1 MTMTLDQFVPFLP
14 EIFLATAGFVVLL
27 LGVSMGR
34 RGVRPLSLMG
44 VASLAVTGVLVWLFA
59 RPVDGAT
66 TILGDMLVVDSLAV
80 FFKLLV
86 LAAGAVAIMMSAGF
100 LERAGYGGGE
110 FVSLILFATVGMFV
124 MSSGASLASLY
135 VGLELMALSVYV
147 LVGFFKLEVKSNEG
161 AVKYFVLGAASSAI
175 LLYGISLVYGALG
188 TLDLATI
195 HDTLTAVPTSNP
207 MLVLGMVLVSFGML
221 FKVAAVPF
229 HVWSPDAY
237 EGAPTPVTAFISVAP
252 KAAAFAMFMR
262 IFMHAFAP
270 GVDQWRV
277 VLWVAAAA
285 TMIFGNVAA
294 LTQDNVKRMLAYSSI
309 AHAGYALMGLVAFNA
324 MGAWALL
331 MYMLVYAVMNLG
343 AFGFVIL
350 LESKGY
356 AGEVIGDYAG
366 LSRRHPGAALG
377 MLIFMLALA
386 GIPPTAGFMGKLYLF
401 AAAVEGGY
409 VVLTVIAV
417 IMSAVSLFY
426 YFRIVVQMYLRDG
439 TEEDAAPAE
448 MLRDRW
454 TEAMI
459 VVCVVIT
466 LAIGVFPAPVVG
478 WAKNAA
484 GSLGLM

>member
-1 MTMTLDQFVPFLP
+1 MTLAQFVPFLP
-14 EIFLATAGFVVLL
+14 EIFLATAGFAVLL
-27 LGVSMGR
+27 LGIPLGR
-34 RGVRPLSLMG
+34 GGVRPLSLFG
-44 VASLAVTGVLVWLFA
+44 VASLAVTGILVWLFG
-59 RPVDGAT
+59 RPVEGPMV
-66 TILGDMLVVDSLAV
+66 ILGDMLVIDQLAV

-86 LAAGAVAIMMSAGF
+86 LAAGIVTIFMAAGF
-100 LERAGYGGGE
+100 LERFGYGGGE

-124 MSSGASLASLY
+124 MASGASLASLY

-147 LVGFFKLEVKSNEG
+147 LVGYFKLELKSNEG

-188 TLDLATI
+188 TLDLQEI
-195 HDTLTAVPTSNP
+195 RESLIAVPSANP
-207 MLVLGMVLVSFGML
+207 MLVLGMVLVGFGML

-229 HVWSPDAY
+229 HVWTPDAY

-262 IFMHAFAP
+262 LFFDAFAA
-270 GVDQWRV
+270 GVEHWRI
-277 VLWVAAAA
+277 VLWLASAA
-285 TMIFGNVAA
+285 TMIYGNIAA

-309 AHAGYALMGLVAFNA
+309 AHAGYALMGLVAFNQ

-331 MYMLVYAVMNLG
+331 MYMLIYAFMNLG

-356 AGEVIGDYAG
+356 AGEEIGDYAG
-366 LSRRHPGAALG
+366 LARRHPSAALG

-409 VVLTVIAV
+409 VLLTVIAV
-417 IMSAVSLFY
+417 IMSAVSLYY
-426 YFRIVVQMYLRDG
+426 YFRIVVQMYLQDG
-439 TEEDAAPAE
+439 EEEDAAPAE
-448 MLRDRW
+448 LLRDRW
-454 TEAMI
+454 TEVMIGVCI
-459 VVCVVIT
+459 VVTMV
-466 LAIGVFPAPVVG
+466 IGVWPAPVVG
-478 WAKNAA
+478 WAKSAA
-484 GSLGLM
+484 SALGMM

>member
-1 MTMTLDQFVPFLP
+1 MTLAQFVPFLP

-27 LGVSMGR
+27 LGIPLGR
-34 RGVRPLSLMG
+34 DGVRPLSVFG
-44 VASLAVTGVLVWLFA
+44 VVSLAVTGVLVWLVA
-59 RPVDGAT
+59 RPVEGPV
-66 TILGDMLVVDSLAV
+66 TILGDMLVVDQLAV

-86 LAAGAVAIMMSAGF
+86 LAAGVVTILMAAAF
-100 LERAGYGGGE
+100 LERFGYGGGE
-110 FVSLILFATVGMFV
+110 YVALILFATVGMFV
-124 MSSGASLASLY
+124 MASGASLVSLY

-147 LVGFFKLEVKSNEG
+147 LVGYFKLEIRSNEG

-188 TLDLATI
+188 TLDLQMIRASLI
-195 HDTLTAVPTSNP
+195 AVPTSNP
-207 MLVLGMVLVSFGML
+207 MLVLGMVLVCFGML

-229 HVWSPDAY
+229 HVWTPDAY

-262 IFMHAFAP
+262 LFFGAFGP
-270 GVDQWRV
+270 GIEHWRM
-277 VLWVAAAA
+277 VLWVASAA
-285 TMIFGNVAA
+285 TMVYGNIAA

-309 AHAGYALMGLVAFNA
+309 AHAGYALMGLVAFNE

-331 MYMLVYAVMNLG
+331 MYMLVYAFMNLG

-356 AGEVIGDYAG
+356 AGEVIGDFAG

-409 VVLTVIAV
+409 ILLTLIAV
-417 IMSAVSLFY
+417 IMSAVSLYY

-439 TEEDAAPAE
+439 EEEDAAPAE
-448 MLRDRW
+448 LLRDRW

-459 VVCVVIT
+459 VVCIVVT
-466 LAIGVFPAPVVG
+466 LVIGVWPAPVVG
-478 WAKNAA
+478 WAKSAA
-484 GSLGLM
+484 GALGMM

>member
-1 MTMTLDQFVPFLP
+1 MTLAQFVPFLP

-27 LGVSMGR
+27 LGIRLGR
-34 RGVRPLSLMG
+34 AGVRPLSLFG
-44 VASLAVTGVLVWLFA
+44 VGSLAVTGVLVWLVG
-59 RPVDGAT
+59 RPVDGPSV
-66 TILGDMLVVDSLAV
+66 ILGDMLVIDQLAV

-86 LAAGAVAIMMSAGF
+86 LAAGMVTIFMAAGF
-100 LERAGYGGGE
+100 LERFGYGGGE

-124 MSSGASLASLY
+124 MASGANLASLY

-147 LVGFFKLEVKSNEG
+147 LVGYFKLEIKSNEG

-175 LLYGISLVYGALG
+175 LLYGISLIYGSLG
-188 TLDLATI
+188 TLDLQEI
-195 HDTLTAVPTSNP
+195 RESLVAVPTANP

-229 HVWSPDAY
+229 HVWTPDAY

-262 IFMHAFAP
+262 LFFDAFAP
-270 GVDQWRV
+270 GVEHWRI

-285 TMIFGNVAA
+285 TMIYGNVAA

-309 AHAGYALMGLVAFNA
+309 AHAGYALMGLVAFNEF
-324 MGAWALL
+324 GAWALL
-331 MYMLVYAVMNLG
+331 MYMLIYAFMNLG
-343 AFGFVIL
+343 AFGFVIM

-356 AGEVIGDYAG
+356 AGEKITDFAG
-366 LSRRHPGAALG
+366 LARRHPGAALG

-409 VVLTVIAV
+409 VILAVIAV
-417 IMSAVSLFY
+417 IMSAVSLYY
-426 YFRIVVQMYLRDG
+426 YFRIVVQMYLQDG
-439 TEEDAAPAE
+439 EEEDAEPAE
-448 MLRDRW
+448 LLRDRW

-459 VVCVVIT
+459 AVCIVATMVV
-466 LAIGVFPAPVVG
+466 GVWPRPIVG
-478 WAKNAA
+478 WAKSAA
-484 GSLGLM
+484 SALGMM